1 MAATS
6 QEVAAFFLR
15 PGAGLRGG
23 GYSAPAPAT
32 PMEVDALL
40 RRLLDSPW
48 TYFTL
53 AGLLAI
59 VAIASQFRL
68 HVPSRPMGTID
79 DLAGLPSR
87 KLSVVFVVIDTL
99 RSDRLSS
106 YGYARPT
113 SPVLADLAQ
122 HGVRF
127 ARVEAQSSWTKAS
140 MASLWTGLFPTHT
153 GVLRSSH
160 AVPDEA
166 TLPAELFQQ
175 AGYAT
180 AGIWRNGWVG
190 PDFGFQRGFD
200 TYLRPI
206 AETGP
211 AKFQKHTPGTTSV
224 PGTDEDITRAAIGFL
239 ETHGREPFLLY
250 LHFMDVHQYAH
261 DEAAAKLG
269 FGTSLSDSYDA
280 SINWV
285 DRNVGTVLSYLEDHD
300 LFENTLVVVTSDHGE
315 GFREHGTEGHA
326 KSLYQEVLGV
336 PLILALPFRLKQ
348 GIVVEPLVRNVDI
361 WPTVL
366 ELVGLPPLRKTD
378 GRSLVPAITAAARG
392 EPAGAAPTSF
402 AYLDRNWANRD
413 QPNNPL
419 VSVSSNGRRLL
430 LHTSPE
436 RKLELFDHAT
446 DPTEQHN
453 LVEERPDWVAELE
466 PQLEQSLREGPVW
479 GTPREVE
486 LDEMSQELLRA
497 LGYIAK

>member
-1 MAATS
+1 
-6 QEVAAFFLR
+6 
-15 PGAGLRGG
+15 
-23 GYSAPAPAT
+23 
-32 PMEVDALL
+32 
-40 RRLLDSPW
+40 LDSPW
-48 TYFTL
+48 TYFAL
-53 AGLLAI
+53 AVLLTI

-68 HVPSRPMGTID
+68 HVPSRPKGTID
-79 DLAGLPSR
+79 DLAGLASR
-87 KLSVVFVVIDTL
+87 KPNVVFVVIDTL
-99 RSDRLSS
+99 RADRLSA

-160 AVPDEA
+160 AIPDAA

-175 AGYAT
+175 AGYVT

-190 PDFGFQRGFD
+190 PDFGFQQGFD
-200 TYLRPI
+200 TYLRPVPDKV
-206 AETGP
+206 P
-211 AKFQKHTPGTTSV
+211 AKFQKRKPRDAQLAGN
-224 PGTDEDITRAAIGFL
+224 DEDTTQAAIGFL
-239 ETHGREPFLLY
+239 ETHGRDPFLLY
-250 LHFMDVHQYAH
+250 LHYMDVHQYSY
-261 DEAAAKLG
+261 DEAAANLG
-269 FGTSLSDSYDA
+269 FGTSLSDAYDA
-280 SINWV
+280 SIHWV

-300 LFENTLVVVTSDHGE
+300 LFANTLVVVTSDHGE
-315 GFREHGTEGHA
+315 AFREHGTEGHA
-326 KSLYQEVLGV
+326 RSLYQEVAGV
-336 PLILALPFRLKQ
+336 PLILALPFRLEP
-348 GIVVEPLVRNVDI
+348 GIVVEQLVRNVDI

-366 ELVGLPPLRKTD
+366 ELVGLPPLPKAD

-392 EPAGAAPTSF
+392 ESGGEALAAY
-402 AYLDRNWANRD
+402 AYLDRNWASREK
-413 QPNNPL
+413 PNAPL
-419 VSVSSNGRRLL
+419 VSVVSNGRRLL

-497 LGYIAK
+497 LGYVAK